1 MCLQIISAIRSSLCW
16 FEMVVLRQDR
26 FIDGFLHLDHPCR
39 QVRDAHQ
46 VGADLYLSPAFRSC
60 DLSRF
65 IDPPVRLQTGRPAG
79 GAGGDA
85 QWCRRL
91 CSEGSLNLW
100 QNLKKTYQNCSK
112 YFSYIHSDGFE
123 CHLKCKELLKVGR
136 MCQICRNEG
145 ILSPTVGSWFK
156 IRRKKKKRNINQRET
171 ILPTH

>member
-1 MCLQIISAIRSSLCW
+1 
-16 FEMVVLRQDR
+16 MVVLRQDR
-26 FIDGFLHLDHPCR
+26 FIGGFLHLDHPCR

-60 DLSRF
+60 DLSSF
-65 IDPPVRLQTGRPAG
+65 IDPPVCLQTGRPAG
-79 GAGGDA
+79 GASGDA

-136 MCQICRNEG
+136 MCQICHNEG
-145 ILSPTVGSWFK
+145 ISSPTVGSRGEATSDFTERNGWFK

-171 ILPTH
+171 MLPTH